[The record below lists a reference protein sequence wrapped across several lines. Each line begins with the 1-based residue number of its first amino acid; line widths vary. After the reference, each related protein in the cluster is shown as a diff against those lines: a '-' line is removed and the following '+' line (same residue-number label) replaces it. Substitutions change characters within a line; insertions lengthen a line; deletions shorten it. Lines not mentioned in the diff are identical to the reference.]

1 MIEEANPELKE
12 FFLLIVNTIIS
23 RNRLAH
29 NKLKA
34 KKLIV
39 VLCYIIAGLHNK
51 FVNQFKLEIR
61 LYLAASGT
69 TWEAIDIMSS
79 LGFLACGKTIADFQ
93 KKIQTIHL
101 KLKITFQKRNCL
113 HIYNWQNISL
123 LVTKPVVECPAVP
136 LTFDSIF
143 IYNPNNIEAP
153 RICWYLL
160 NNYTGIFDVL
170 YTNFQEHQGINTF
183 DRIELLTVYIYDNA
197 IAK

>member
-1 MIEEANPELKE
+1 MIEEASPELKE

-23 RNRLAH
+23 RNRSAH

-61 LYLAASGT
+61 LYLAALGT

-79 LGFLACGKTIADFQ
+79 FGFLACGKTIADFQ

-101 KLKITFQKRNCL
+101 KLKITFQK
-113 HIYNWQNISL
+113 
-123 LVTKPVVECPAVP
+123 
-136 LTFDSIF
+136 SIF

>member
-1 MIEEANPELKE
+1 HMIEEANPELKE

-69 TWEAIDIMSS
+69 TWEAIDIMSN

-101 KLKITFQKRNCL
+101 KLKITFQKRG
-113 HIYNWQNISL
+113 IAY
-123 LVTKPVVECPAVP
+123 
-136 LTFDSIF
+136 TF
-143 IYNPNNIEAP
+143 
-153 RICWYLL
+153 
-160 NNYTGIFDVL
+160 TM
-170 YTNFQEHQGINTF
+170 
-183 DRIELLTVYIYDNA
+183 
-197 IAK
+197 

>member
-1 MIEEANPELKE
+1 MIEEASPELKE

-23 RNRLAH
+23 RNRSAH

-61 LYLAASGT
+61 LYLAALGT
-69 TWEAIDIMSS
+69 TWEAIDIMS
-79 LGFLACGKTIADFQ
+79 K
-93 KKIQTIHL
+93 
-101 KLKITFQKRNCL
+101 
-113 HIYNWQNISL
+113 
-123 LVTKPVVECPAVP
+123 CPAVP